1 MNPIFKF
8 AKQFIWHQFLKNGF
22 QNLEFKKDDLIVDY
36 WDNNK
41 NGDIIFLLHGF
52 GLQTEFQWYKQIK
65 TLSKKNRVIIPN
77 LLYFGKT
84 TQHEKYQ
91 LQDQV
96 NLVKI
101 IAKSLNLQK
110 FDLMGLSY
118 GGLIAIEFC
127 NQNIDIVKKLILV
140 DSPIKYFNNKDL
152 KKIYQIY
159 RLENIEELFA
169 ARDFRGL
176 KKQFK
181 AAYHF
186 KHLIPNFIYK
196 IFYNN
201 LCLPNIENWE
211 RLILELKLELDIYA
225 KKEYSF
231 EHPTLLIWGEHDD
244 IVPSRIGSQL
254 NNHLKNSRLEIIKR
268 SKHLPN
274 LEQSK
279 KFNKLIIEFLQN

>member
-152 KKIYQIY
+152 KKI
-159 RLENIEELFA
+159 
-169 ARDFRGL
+169 
-176 KKQFK
+176 
-181 AAYHF
+181 
-186 KHLIPNFIYK
+186 
-196 IFYNN
+196 
-201 LCLPNIENWE
+201 
-211 RLILELKLELDIYA
+211 
-225 KKEYSF
+225 S
-231 EHPTLLIWGEHDD
+231 
-244 IVPSRIGSQL
+244 
-254 NNHLKNSRLEIIKR
+254 
-268 SKHLPN
+268 
-274 LEQSK
+274 
-279 KFNKLIIEFLQN
+279 